1 MADMM
6 SVHEHAEPD
15 AQATVTDFIDYTEYL
30 PSDLE
35 RALTLIGK
43 LDQVYDTTTEELHDL
58 LRGYCL
64 LPQGDDKQA
73 SVLEA
78 EALRAR
84 ISQKLNLA
92 VHVREAAFVEA
103 SRLHD
108 DMSRHKARL
117 TSIHTKLQALPKP
130 PSRDPTPQPAQ
141 SPQTT
146 KRELGDGQRLKLR
159 ADGARMAMKK
169 LGGRPTP
176 RVIVPGEVLPPRNPD
191 SPTASMYD
199 DFTSSDSSENEAT
212 PPPPRPLGRPRK
224 YPKILKPPKIPGIRI
239 PKIPKIPKE
248 KKERPPRPPRPPG
261 VMGTNVHSTVAGIST
276 SNALMLLDPPPPD
289 AEMGSEHAPWMRL
302 TEWEM
307 AKLRKRMKKNAIW
320 APSDTMIRRELA
332 DAGRGP
338 EAYYQA
344 KSQAEEKGEEFIDFD
359 DLMNRD
365 PAEPLRPGEI
375 PLGAR
380 GKSHHKGMTWNLHR
394 RKKRNAEGLQTQAK
408 VEETQ
413 DTKTLAQ
420 STTSGTQISVVND
433 KIVLKPRKRKRET
446 EDAGSAT
453 EESKANAQLH
463 SEIILASKPGR
474 AWGKRTVVPL
484 NLSNETS
491 ITTTTMVPLAAA
503 APSPKK
509 AATPVSQPSS
519 PAGNRRG
526 KNVHISIKESDIPS
540 TATVSRP
547 ASRQSS
553 HRPSAPPESVRE
565 HPRRKSATPAP
576 QAPATTSRLRNRR
589 QAPGIVTNAQD
600 GGAAVSIVKRKNA
613 PRKKAGG
620 ASKKDVPVKADES
633 LVTDEEVIDPNE
645 ETYCVCGGVSFGIM
659 IMCEN
664 ADVSFVYNQF
674 VLRLT

>member
-1 MADMM
+1 MADIM
-6 SVHEHAEPD
+6 SVHEHVDPD

-35 RALTLIGK
+35 RALSLVGK
-43 LDQVYDTTTEELHDL
+43 LDQVYETTTEELHEL
-58 LRGYCL
+58 LKDYCL
-64 LPQGDDKQA
+64 LPRGDDKQA

-117 TSIHTKLQALPKP
+117 TSIHTKLKALPKP

-141 SPQTT
+141 SPQIM

-159 ADGARMAMKK
+159 VDGARMAMKK

-199 DFTSSDSSENEAT
+199 DFTSSDSSDNDAL

-224 YPKILKPPKIPGIRI
+224 YPKIPKPPRIPKVRI
-239 PKIPKIPKE
+239 PKIFKE

-276 SNALMLLDPPPPD
+276 SNALMLLDPPPTD
-289 AEMGSEHAPWMRL
+289 AKLGSEHMPWMRL

-338 EAYYQA
+338 EAYYRAKNQA
-344 KSQAEEKGEEFIDFD
+344 DEEGEEFVDFD
-359 DLMNRD
+359 DLTNRD

-375 PLGAR
+375 PLGVK
-380 GKSHHKGMTWNLHR
+380 GKVPHKGMTWNLHR
-394 RKKRNAEGLQTQAK
+394 RKKRNPEGSQTQAK
-408 VEETQ
+408 VEEFS
-413 DTKTLAQ
+413 DMKTSAQ
-420 STTSGTQISVVND
+420 SAISGTQLSIVDD
-433 KIVLKPRKRKRET
+433 KIVLKGRKRKRDA
-446 EDAGSAT
+446 EDTGSAT

-463 SEIILASKPGR
+463 SEIILAASKPGR
-474 AWGKRTVVPL
+474 TWGRRSVAPP
-484 NLSNETS
+484 NPSNETT

-519 PAGNRRG
+519 PTGNRRG
-526 KNVHISIKESDIPS
+526 KNVHVSIKDSEIPS
-540 TATVSRP
+540 TAIVSRP
-547 ASRQSS
+547 VSRQSS

-576 QAPATTSRLRNRR
+576 QTPAVTTSRLRNRR

-620 ASKKDVPVKADES
+620 ATKKDVVVKADES

-664 ADVSFVYNQF
+664 ADVSFSTRFCQD
-674 VLRLT
+674 